1 MAGHV
6 RSFADYDTDLE
17 TFMRDIVLPDCPA
30 PFYGL
35 AHSMGGLVLLRNATL
50 RGIWFERAV
59 CTAPLVDMP
68 KGGLPWRSVFAV
80 SRWLR
85 RIGLGWIMLPRFIY
99 DRMYNPVRAF
109 PGNPL
114 TSDASRFS
122 RMVEILAADPS
133 LAIGPPTFGWI
144 ASVGDAIEEIASE
157 RFHKNLQIPV
167 LNIAA
172 GMDKFVSTPAIEQ
185 LGKRM
190 RIGGSIVLDGSR
202 HEIMMEE
209 DRIRDRFWAAFDSF
223 IPGTSQ

>member
-1 MAGHV
+1 
-6 RSFADYDTDLE
+6 
-17 TFMRDIVLPDCPA
+17 
-30 PFYGL
+30 
-35 AHSMGGLVLLRNATL
+35 
-50 RGIWFERAV
+50 
-59 CTAPLVDMP
+59 
-68 KGGLPWRSVFAV
+68 
-80 SRWLR
+80 
-85 RIGLGWIMLPRFIY
+85 MLPRFIY